1 MSLISAGSISLDS
14 TFNICLILNLLTPFV
29 YRVWTPVFG
38 KDDQQTTD
46 EDDDEKHPS
55 IIKNG
60 VMETDLNVSRCWRS
74 GFRVKD
80 LFRIRFRPFK

>member
-1 MSLISAGSISLDS
+1 
-14 TFNICLILNLLTPFV
+14 
-29 YRVWTPVFG
+29 VFG

-60 VMETDLNVSRCWRS
+60 VMETDLNVSRIRFIPDPVQTFLILS
-74 GFRVKD
+74 P
-80 LFRIRFRPFK
+80 LFRNITNNKQDAKVFPKGRI

>member
-1 MSLISAGSISLDS
+1 M
-14 TFNICLILNLLTPFV
+14 

-46 EDDDEKHPS
+46 EEDDEKHPS

-60 VMETDLNVSRCWRS
+60 VMETDLNVSRYWLS
-74 GFRVKD
+74 GFRVRIYSGSGSD
-80 LFRIRFRPFK
+80 LFNIKSAVPEYYQ

>member
-1 MSLISAGSISLDS
+1 M
-14 TFNICLILNLLTPFV
+14 

-60 VMETDLNVSRCWRS
+60 VMETDLNVSCIRIYS
-74 GFRVKD
+74 GSGSD
-80 LFRIRFRPFK
+80 LFNNKSAVPEYYQY